1 MKEALCALLG
11 LTLGTA
17 FALGWPLV
25 YGPDDEEAGEED
37 GERGLPRGQLPWRGL
52 ILPLTAAALGM
63 AAARALDEASA
74 ALLATLFGTL
84 FLALAVTD
92 LERRLLPN
100 RLVYPGLVLALALS
114 WAWPDRGVVQALAG
128 AFFGLVVLGVAYVAM
143 RGGLGAGDVK
153 LAALIGAV
161 VGFPG
166 VALALSLGAIAGG
179 VAAAFLLLS
188 RLARRGQ
195 YMPYGPFLVAGA
207 LTALLLGERLWGHGL

>member
-25 YGPDDEEAGEED
+25 YGPDDEQEGEGD

-195 YMPYGPFLVAGA
+195 YMPYGPFLVAGG

>member
-1 MKEALCALLG
+1 MKETLCVLLG
-11 LTLGTA
+11 LLLGVA

-25 YGPDDEEAGEED
+25 YGADDEEEE
-37 GERGLPRGQLPWRGL
+37 LPRRQLPLRGML
-52 ILPLTAAALGM
+52 LPLTAAALG
-63 AAARALDEASA
+63 AGAARALEETSA
-74 ALLATLFGTL
+74 ALMATLFGAL

-128 AFFGLVVLGVAYVAM
+128 ASFGLVVLGAAYVAM

-166 VALALSLGAIAGG
+166 VAVALSIGAIAGG
-179 VAAAFLLLS
+179 VAAAVLLLT
-188 RLARRGQ
+188 RIARRGQ
-195 YMPYGPFLVAGA
+195 YMPYGPFLIAGA
-207 LTALLLGERLWGHGL
+207 LTALLLGERLWAGAL

>member
-1 MKEALCALLG
+1 MNETLCALLG
-11 LTLGTA
+11 LALGLGLALAWGHVYGPPEEGEEEGAEADPDHPLPLRPLLLPLGAMALGVGAARSQDGLAAGLLATA
-17 FALGWPLV
+17 FA
-25 YGPDDEEAGEED
+25 A
-37 GERGLPRGQLPWRGL
+37 
-52 ILPLTAAALGM
+52 
-63 AAARALDEASA
+63 
-74 ALLATLFGTL
+74 L

-114 WAWPDRGVVQALAG
+114 WAWPDRGPGQAAAG
-128 AFFGLVVLGVAYVAM
+128 AFFGLAALGVAFVLM

-166 VALALSLGAIAGG
+166 VAMALAIGAVAGG
-179 VAAAFLLLS
+179 VVAAFLLLT

-195 YMPYGPFLVAGA
+195 YMPYGPFLIAGA
-207 LTALLLGERLWGHGL
+207 LAVLLAGERLWQGAL